1 MCFGPTEKKKISLLQ
16 KEKLIKRVLIF
27 WLIMKIY
34 RKTID
39 EKSTQ
44 FIFQL

>member
-1 MCFGPTEKKKISLLQ
+1 MCFGPTEKKNLLITKRKTYKKSLNF
-16 KEKLIKRVLIF
+16 F

-34 RKTID
+34 RKIID